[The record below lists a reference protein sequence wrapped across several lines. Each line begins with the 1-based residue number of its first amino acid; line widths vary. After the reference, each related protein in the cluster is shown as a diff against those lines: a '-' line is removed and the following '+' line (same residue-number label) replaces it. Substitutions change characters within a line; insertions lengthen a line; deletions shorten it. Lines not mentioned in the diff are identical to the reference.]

1 MRTIKSITLLVLGV
15 LLTAAAAQA
24 DDDYWYRGDRAP
36 DIDLW
41 TNKGNNSTYFYGEDV
56 AVYFRTDQDCYVVVY
71 DVDPSGEVTIL
82 YPSSMSG
89 SSYAKADEVYRIPD
103 YADDYR
109 IEVSGNSGREHIFA
123 VASFDYINPPD
134 FMKYIGYD
142 YGSDAYYNDDYFVI
156 KVRGELSNFV
166 ANISA
171 RITNG
176 SYNVAHTV
184 FNVDTAYR
192 HHEHYRYWDYDPYY
206 VGSVW
211 VGSDWPGCEV
221 WIDGIFY
228 GIAPVFVPRVIVGH
242 HWVWVY
248 YGGYPCYQRYF
259 YVSADRRFHIDARP
273 DNRYRDYKFRRHAF
287 GGWVFEQKQ
296 YRNENGF
303 RERARQDHDKN
314 IRTRSLPPSVIRD
327 YSDRGI
333 IKKDAPIA
341 KEVRGRTP
349 ERDRKPVTVT
359 NPDRSRPAFGTDKP
373 DRPGENKRDD
383 NNGNRAIRESK
394 PDNSGKS
401 DRYKDD
407 DAKVII
413 PEKPR
418 TPDRVEPANPRQDS
432 RQERKSEY
440 NRDDSYK
447 DDTPKV
453 EKKRESS
460 SDNSKQVKETKS
472 ERGRESGSRD
482 NSSKTGTSSD
492 KSDKKGKGR

>member
-15 LLTAAAAQA
+15 ILTAASAKA
-24 DDDYWYRGDRAP
+24 DEDYWYRGDKAP
-36 DIDLW
+36 DIDIW

-56 AVYFRTDQDCYVVVY
+56 AVYFRADQDCYVVVY

-82 YPSSMSG
+82 YPSSLSG
-89 SSYAKADEVYRIPD
+89 SSYARADEVYRIPD
-103 YADDYR
+103 YEDDYR

-123 VASFDYINPPD
+123 VASYEYINPPD
-134 FMKYIGYD
+134 FMKYIGFD
-142 YGSDAYYNDDYFVI
+142 YGDDNYYDADYFVVKI
-156 KVRGELSNFV
+156 RGELGNFV
-166 ANISA
+166 ANINA
-171 RITNG
+171 RITSA

-211 VGSDWPGCEV
+211 VGCDWPGSEV

-228 GIAPVFVPRVIVGH
+228 GIAPVFVPRVIAGH
-242 HWVWVY
+242 HWVWIY

-259 YVSADRRFHIDARP
+259 YVSVDKRFYIDARP
-273 DNRYRDYKFRRHAF
+273 DHRYRDYKYRRHAF
-287 GGWVFEQKQ
+287 GGWAFDEKK
-296 YRNENGF
+296 YRNEDGF
-303 RERARQDHDKN
+303 RDRARHDREKN

-341 KEVRGRTP
+341 KDIRGRNT
-349 ERDRKPVTVT
+349 ERNTKPAVVT
-359 NPDRSRPAFGTDKP
+359 NPDRSRSSFGAEKPDKP
-373 DRPGENKRDD
+373 REIKRTDD
-383 NNGNRAIRESK
+383 NGRKSDTRDRK
-394 PDNSGKS
+394 PDNTGRR
-401 DRYKDD
+401 DQYIDD
-407 DAKVII
+407 DSKVII

-418 TPDRVEPANPRQDS
+418 TPDRVEPANPRQDNK
-432 RQERKSEY
+432 QDRKSDY
-440 NRDDSYK
+440 NRDDSDK
-447 DDTPKV
+447 DDSPKV

-472 ERGRESGSRD
+472 QSGRDSGSKEK
-482 NSSKTGTSSD
+482 SSKSGKSSE
-492 KSDKKGKGR
+492 KKGKSR